1 MKPIFKII
9 DKSEDMEELQ
19 KILKDEEKLRELYQE
34 MDSPELEDLIQQ
46 GVYLSSLIGR
56 SMD

>member
-1 MKPIFKII
+1 MANYYGFTRTNYFAV
-9 DKSEDMEELQ
+9 
-19 KILKDEEKLRELYQE
+19 KDEEKLRELYQE